1 MWMAYND
8 TTTSNGDVAIL
19 FFRAWFV
26 CPVIVLVDLVPI
38 VPSLKTAIIHSN
50 MIILSINRW
59 ITVMGFTKLYVPFPF
74 VHSFTC
80 CCCCCV
86 VLCCVHLP
94 VIESYRSTCKMMGL
108 QHCDFHH
115 CRCRHTIDD
124 QTTGTMVEDLYSN
137 GGKEGD
143 SIGRA
148 PFVPHFIGQVHI
160 DVALHS
166 SLWCDHHVIMG
177 ASNRSF
183 QLLLHLVWW
192 LPIDRYIYTH
202 MCMCC
207 HLLTIHI
214 QQYGDV
220 RQSPPSI

>member
-1 MWMAYND
+1 MTPRPAMETLPFFFSAPGLSAPSSCWSISSRSFHHWRPPSFIRIWSYCPSIVESLLWASLNF
-8 TTTSNGDVAIL
+8 TFL
-19 FFRAWFV
+19 FLSSTLS
-26 CPVIVLVDLVPI
+26 PVVVV
-38 VPSLKTAIIHSN
+38 V
-50 MIILSINRW
+50 
-59 ITVMGFTKLYVPFPF
+59 
-74 VHSFTC
+74 
-80 CCCCCV
+80 V